1 MAELTD
7 LEGLEL
13 LHRDLVAQA
22 EQRLP
27 NIDRLWVQLETR
39 LDEFRRLLDKAPRN
53 EQSRKSLDSG
63 MHRYILCGCC
73 SILADLTQRSQEGSR
88 YKTKNTLSTMTL
100 SKGP

>member
-1 MAELTD
+1 MAELAD

-27 NIDRLWVQLETR
+27 NIDRLWIQLETR

-63 MHRYILCGCC
+63 MPR
-73 SILADLTQRSQEGSR
+73 
-88 YKTKNTLSTMTL
+88 
-100 SKGP
+100 

>member
-63 MHRYILCGCC
+63 MHRYCGCGC
-73 SILADLTQRSQEGSR
+73 GSSLVDLTRCS
-88 YKTKNTLSTMTL
+88 
-100 SKGP
+100 

>member
-27 NIDRLWVQLETR
+27 NIDRLWVQLEAR

-63 MHRYILCGCC
+63 MHKYYRYG
-73 SILADLTQRSQEGSR
+73 SNPADLTGVYRTNPDTRRRILYQ
-88 YKTKNTLSTMTL
+88 
-100 SKGP
+100 